1 MAQKDEQLATESVGK
16 LLLKLSIPTITAQ
29 LVNALYNMVD
39 RMYIG
44 HIEGIGANALTGI
57 GLTMPIIM
65 LISACAYLFCIGGAP
80 RASIMMGRG
89 KPEEAEKILGSC
101 TLGTIVAAI
110 ILTVL
115 FLIFGER
122 FLWMFGASENTLP
135 YAMSYMQIYV
145 CGTIFVQL
153 ALGLN
158 AFITAQGFTRIS
170 MLSVLIGAV
179 CNIVLDPLFIFVFQ
193 MGVSGAAIATVISQ
207 GISAVWVV
215 SFLMGRRAHIRLRLS
230 NLRMRWRIYLP
241 CIALGLSPFVMQ
253 STESLLNIC
262 FNSSLYKYGGDL
274 AVGAMAILS
283 SVMQLISLPMSGI
296 TQGAQPIISYNYGA
310 RNAERVRKAF
320 TLVLISCIS
329 YSLLIAG
336 SAVFFP
342 RIYVMLF
349 ASDEQMIE
357 YASWALRIYLMGM
370 TIFGAQNACQQT
382 FIALGD
388 AKTSLFLAILRKII
402 LLIPLIYILPNFF
415 DDKVFAVFLAE
426 PVADVLAVCTTVTV
440 FLLKFKKTMAR
451 MNSAV

>member
-1 MAQKDEQLATESVGK
+1 MTQKDEQLATESVGK

-110 ILTVL
+110 ILTVI

-122 FLWMFGASENTLP
+122 LLWMFGASENTLP
-135 YAMSYMQIYV
+135 YAMSYMRIYV

-158 AFITAQGFTRIS
+158 AFITAQGFTKIS

-179 CNIVLDPLFIFVFQ
+179 CNIVLDPLFIFVFR

-230 NLRMRWRIYLP
+230 NLRMRLANLSALYCLRTLSLCHAVHGEPAQYLLQLFALQIWRRP
-241 CIALGLSPFVMQ
+241 CRRSHGH
-253 STESLLNIC
+253 SLQCYAADL
-262 FNSSLYKYGGDL
+262 SSLIRHHAGCSAYH
-274 AVGAMAILS
+274 
-283 SVMQLISLPMSGI
+283 QL
-296 TQGAQPIISYNYGA
+296 
-310 RNAERVRKAF
+310 
-320 TLVLISCIS
+320 
-329 YSLLIAG
+329 
-336 SAVFFP
+336 
-342 RIYVMLF
+342 
-349 ASDEQMIE
+349 
-357 YASWALRIYLMGM
+357 
-370 TIFGAQNACQQT
+370 
-382 FIALGD
+382 
-388 AKTSLFLAILRKII
+388 
-402 LLIPLIYILPNFF
+402 
-415 DDKVFAVFLAE
+415 
-426 PVADVLAVCTTVTV
+426 
-440 FLLKFKKTMAR
+440 
-451 MNSAV
+451 

>member
-110 ILTVL
+110 ILTVI
-115 FLIFGER
+115 FLLFGER
-122 FLWMFGASENTLP
+122 FLWMFGGSENTLP

-215 SFLMGRRAHIRLRLS
+215 SFLMGRRVHIRLRLS
-230 NLRMRWRIYLP
+230 NLRLRWRIYLP

-262 FNSSLYKYGGDL
+262 FNSSLHKYGGDL

-283 SVMQLISLPMSGI
+283 SIMQLISLPMSGI

-310 RNAERVRKAF
+310 RNAERVKKAY
-320 TLVLISCIS
+320 TLVLISCVS

-336 SAVFFP
+336 SAVLFP

-451 MNSAV
+451 MNSAA

>member
-110 ILTVL
+110 ILTVI
-115 FLIFGER
+115 FLLFGER
-122 FLWMFGASENTLP
+122 FLWMFGGSENTLP

-215 SFLMGRRAHIRLRLS
+215 SFLMGRRVHIRLRLS
-230 NLRMRWRIYLP
+230 NLRLRWRIYLP

-262 FNSSLYKYGGDL
+262 FNSSLHKYGGDL

-283 SVMQLISLPMSGI
+283 SIMQLISLPMSGI

-310 RNAERVRKAF
+310 RNAERVKKAY
-320 TLVLISCIS
+320 TLVLISCVS

-336 SAVFFP
+336 AAVLFP

-440 FLLKFKKTMAR
+440 FLLKFKR
-451 MNSAV
+451 QWLE